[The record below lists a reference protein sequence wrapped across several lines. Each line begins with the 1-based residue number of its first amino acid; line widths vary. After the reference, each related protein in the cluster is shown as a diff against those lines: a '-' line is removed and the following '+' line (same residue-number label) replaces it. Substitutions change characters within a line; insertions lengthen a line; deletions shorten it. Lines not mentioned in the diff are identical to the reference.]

1 MLQQKKSFMTDPA
14 ILYYDTIK
22 WILDMLKS
30 KNNDLGLVALDLK
43 VDPSTLKSWFE
54 GRMELNT
61 RKYFTTQLR
70 YGIKLY
76 NTAKGVPQSSFAQP
90 VARGSAPRAPG
101 GAAVRS
107 AGGAAPRAPGGA
119 AVRSAGGAAP
129 RAPGAAA
136 VRSAAAAVGGAAAT
150 AGGAASAAVQT
161 DTSTLEKACITL
173 LCARVVELEKSNQ
186 QLWVLNQE
194 WLRITNE
201 MISLNTGLQ
210 EMACLPSAPGQ

>member
-14 ILYYDTIK
+14 ILYYDTMK

-70 YGIKLY
+70 YAIKLY
-76 NTAKGVPQSSFAQP
+76 NTAKGVSQSSFAQP
-90 VARGSAPRAPG
+90 VARGS
-101 GAAVRS
+101 
-107 AGGAAPRAPGGA
+107 APRAPGGA